1 MDTYPSDAWQR
12 LGRLL
17 ERRRG
22 ELGYGFRQRAQFA
35 RDGGGRLS
43 VKTISRLE
51 NGERASY
58 PESTIGA
65 VEVMYQWVPGS
76 VEAVLRGGEP
86 TPLSVAPPRGREP
99 ITMTNTPTT
108 HGERLAAWIY
118 VRMRQRGFT
127 EDEVHEFLDDEGLP
141 HEPTTVSAVG
151 RIAEVTEASV
161 AEVPADRPGRRPQ
174 CQVPEREP
182 VNARPRYGRDR
193 SSGISQSAGSGQL
206 TGPRASIAP
215 SGPRRS
221 LRLRGE
227 TPARPRSRCGNR
239 AAMPSR
245 RPQSSSA

>member
-161 AEVPADRPGRRPQ
+161 AEVLALLGVGDIDSRRLHPVADEQESQPTD
-174 CQVPEREP
+174 QV
-182 VNARPRYGRDR
+182 VDL
-193 SSGISQSAGSGQL
+193 SA
-206 TGPRASIAP
+206 
-215 SGPRRS
+215 
-221 LRLRGE
+221 
-227 TPARPRSRCGNR
+227 RSRNGSPLMLAR
-239 AAMPSR
+239 GTGATVAQVLASQPDRDS
-245 RPQSSSA
+245 